1 MRNDKD
7 LGRTNVNPFDENQY
21 GSNTGFRRATT
32 AENFAGFFGL
42 GPARKS
48 DKQVGEELSIQLG
61 GITNAKDAIFADVQD
76 FSKLSFD
83 QVKDSGAFKD
93 ELAFMNFKNDLPKDS
108 RDVTPSLAI
117 TLGKATGK
125 EGEGIS
131 KANTLQT
138 ALGNEYKIFGQGKR
152 LDWLGSQYGIN
163 EDGIYSITNPSIRTM
178 GRKEDGGT
186 LFYSADMTTSGE
198 NFSDMTDED
207 IASDRAKLG
216 TMQQDDA
223 GKPITTSEYLDVAFK
238 ALSRDKRF
246 QQPGA
251 AQAEAMGDIMMAAAA
266 DSEEKKEL
274 YNQIISENTGR
285 AQSLDAAK
293 KIIEIDRQK
302 QPKTDQE
309 STGGSGITL
318 TETDS
323 LFGLKERVATADTK
337 EEVLEAIKQFRDAGD
352 TARGY
357 YTTGVRGAVGQID
370 VPGDITTRNFN
381 IYPKGTVYGI
391 DKTQLGLFSIEEQQ
405 KLRKESDTYRNGLLN
420 SASKGA
426 EKDIKT
432 RIREERTADPED
444 GISTDDRRNNIKTV
458 NEFYSKKNGFEDHK
472 KLVDQLSANPEKLQ
486 EYLNDP
492 YEFALNNDPKTIFGE
507 EISPADDKK
516 LRDSLGPALKAFPKI
531 KKALDEGKPIE
542 EIISLIDNAKA
553 NINRQSDDILS
564 IPAVAAGNLGQASP
578 VARFAALM
586 RIAAE
591 LPDTSLL
598 KKNTFTAE
606 NIQNFLTYGTFIAP
620 KEVEGPDVDQGLT
633 DSLLQSTSAI
643 LENISEV
650 NLLDAR
656 QSGGYK
662 KVEATFRDVN
672 NDLANANLKFREYI
686 ANYQNN
692 PAQLQDGKFLGAA
705 QDFKNANAR
714 FIQKQIEGLA
724 GVGWFKSALEYIPFF
739 GEYMRTPVA
748 FGNVASRLGYDK
760 NAEEFFIL
768 EPGGGRGPAT
778 ISKSDILGGD
788 GTKGNRGGRP
798 LFDTMLRMAEIN
810 AFIEQNRQ

>member
-1 MRNDKD
+1 MRNDND

-21 GSNTGFRRATT
+21 GSNTGFRKATT

-42 GPARKS
+42 GPTRKS
-48 DKQVGEELSIQLG
+48 DKQVGNELSIQLG
-61 GITNAKDAIFADVQD
+61 DISNAKQDIFDDVQA

-83 QVKDSGAFKD
+83 QVKDSGAFRD
-93 ELAFMNFKNDLPKDS
+93 ELAFMNFKNNLPKNFN
-108 RDVTPSLAI
+108 DVTPSLAI

-125 EGEGIS
+125 EGEGI
-131 KANTLQT
+131 ANANNLQT
-138 ALGNEYKIFGQGKR
+138 ALGNEYKIFGEGKR

-198 NFSDMTDED
+198 NFADMTDED

-216 TMQQDDA
+216 TMQQDAA

-251 AQAEAMGDIMMAAAA
+251 AQVESMNRIIMG
-266 DSEEKKEL
+266 DSEEQKEL
-274 YNQIISENTGR
+274 YDQIISENTDR

-309 STGGSGITL
+309 STGGSGLTL

-323 LFGLKERVATADTK
+323 LFGLKERIATADTK
-337 EEVLEAIKQFRDAGD
+337 EEVLTAIKQFRDAGD

-357 YTTGVRGAVGQID
+357 ITTGVTQFGTLAD
-370 VPGDITTRNFN
+370 VPGNVTTRNLN
-381 IYPKGTVYGI
+381 IYPKGSIYGM
-391 DKTQLGLFSIEEQQ
+391 DKTQLGLFSIDEQK
-405 KLRKESDTYRNGLLN
+405 KLRRESDNYREGLLGD
-420 SASKGA
+420 AGRGVK
-426 EKDIKT
+426 KDINT
-432 RIREERTADPED
+432 RIREERRAGPEE

-472 KLVDQLSANPEKLQ
+472 KLVDRLSADPQKLQ

-507 EISPADDKK
+507 EVSPADDKK

-542 EIISLIDNAKA
+542 EITALIDSAKA
-553 NINRQSDDILS
+553 DINKQSDAILS

-578 VARFAALM
+578 VARFAAFMQL
-586 RIAAE
+586 AAE

-598 KKNTFTAE
+598 KKNILTPE

-620 KEVEGPDVDQGLT
+620 KEVEAPDVDQGLT

-656 QSGGYK
+656 ESGGYR

-686 ANYQNN
+686 ANYRNN

-714 FIQKQIEGLA
+714 FVQKQIEGLA
-724 GVGWFKSALEYIPFF
+724 GVGWFKAALEYIPFF

-788 GTKGNRGGRP
+788 GTKGNQGGRP

>member
-1 MRNDKD
+1 MINDND
-7 LGRTNVNPFDENQY
+7 LGKTNVNPFDENQY
-21 GSNTGFRRATT
+21 GSNTGFRKATT

-48 DKQVGEELSIQLG
+48 DKQVGDELSIQLG
-61 GITNAKDAIFADVQD
+61 SITNAKQDIFADVQD

-83 QVKDSGAFKD
+83 QVKDSGAFRD
-93 ELAFMNFKNDLPKDS
+93 ELAFMNFKNNLPKNFN
-108 RDVTPSLAI
+108 DVTPSLAI
-117 TLGKATGK
+117 TLGKATGD
-125 EGEGIS
+125 EGEGI
-131 KANTLQT
+131 ANANNLQT
-138 ALGNEYKIFGQGKR
+138 ALGNEYKIFGKGKR

-198 NFSDMTDED
+198 NFADMTDED

-216 TMQQDDA
+216 TMQQDEA
-223 GKPITTSEYLDVAFK
+223 GNPITTSEYLDVAFK

-251 AQAEAMGDIMMAAAA
+251 AQVESMNRIIMG
-266 DSEEKKEL
+266 DSEEQKEL
-274 YNQIISENTGR
+274 YDQIISENTDR

-337 EEVLEAIKQFRDAGD
+337 QEVLEAIKQFRDAGD

-370 VPGDITTRNFN
+370 APGDITTRNLN

-405 KLRKESDTYRNGLLN
+405 KLRKESDTYRDGLLN

-426 EKDIKT
+426 AKDIKT
-432 RIREERTADPED
+432 RIREERGADPED

-472 KLVDQLSANPEKLQ
+472 KLVDQLSADPQKLQ

-507 EISPADDKK
+507 EVSPADDKK

-531 KKALDEGKPIE
+531 KKALEEGKPIE
-542 EIISLIDNAKA
+542 EITALIDSAKA
-553 NINRQSDDILS
+553 DINKQSDAILS

-578 VARFAALM
+578 VARFAAFMQL
-586 RIAAE
+586 AAE

-598 KKNTFTAE
+598 KKNILTPE

-620 KEVEGPDVDQGLT
+620 KEVEAPEMDRGSIDSFDSTVDGLLT
-633 DSLLQSTSAI
+633 LIDETKLSAATGKERKAI
-643 LENISEV
+643 LTE
-650 NLLDAR
+650 
-656 QSGGYK
+656 G
-662 KVEATFRDVN
+662 N
-672 NDLANANLKFREYI
+672 NQLALANSQFMNYLRTNEGRQEY
-686 ANYQNN
+686 
-692 PAQLQDGKFLGAA
+692 LSDGKFRSTVLKY
-705 QDFKNANAR
+705 QNANAR
-714 FIQKQIEGLA
+714 LIQQRIKDLASIGTVRAIIE
-724 GVGWFKSALEYIPFF
+724 KIPFVSN
-739 GEYMRTPVA
+739 YNRDPVA
-748 FGNVASRLGYDK
+748 FGQVASKLRYDPEAK
-760 NAEEFFIL
+760 RFRIMDPA
-768 EPGGGRGPAT
+768 GGGNVSF
-778 ISKSDILGGD
+778 IEEKDILNADEGG
-788 GTKGNRGGRP
+788 KP
-798 LFDTMLRMAEIN
+798 LLEAMKRMAEVN
-810 AFIEQNRQ
+810 QFIETAGQ

>member
-1 MRNDKD
+1 MRNDND

-21 GSNTGFRRATT
+21 GSNTGFRKATT

-42 GPARKS
+42 GPTRKS
-48 DKQVGEELSIQLG
+48 DKQVGNELSIQLG
-61 GITNAKDAIFADVQD
+61 DISNAKQDIFDDVKD

-83 QVKDSGAFKD
+83 QVKDSGAFRD
-93 ELAFMNFKNDLPKDS
+93 ELAFMNFKNNLPKDS

-198 NFSDMTDED
+198 NFADMTDED

-216 TMQQDDA
+216 TMQQDAA

-251 AQAEAMGDIMMAAAA
+251 AQVESMNRIIMG
-266 DSEEKKEL
+266 DSEEQKEL
-274 YNQIISENTGR
+274 YDQIISENTNR

-337 EEVLEAIKQFRDAGD
+337 QEVLEAIKQFRDAGD

-370 VPGDITTRNFN
+370 APGDITTRNLN

-405 KLRKESDTYRNGLLN
+405 KLRKESDTYRDGLLN

-432 RIREERTADPED
+432 RIREERRADPED

-472 KLVDQLSANPEKLQ
+472 KLVDQLSADPQKLQ

-507 EISPADDKK
+507 EVSPADDKK

-531 KKALDEGKPIE
+531 KKALEEGKPIE
-542 EIISLIDNAKA
+542 EITALIDSAKA
-553 NINRQSDDILS
+553 DINKQADDILS

-578 VARFAALM
+578 VARFAAFMQL
-586 RIAAE
+586 AAE

-598 KKNTFTAE
+598 KKNILTPE

-620 KEVEGPDVDQGLT
+620 KEVEAPEMDRGSIDSFDSTVDGLLT
-633 DSLLQSTSAI
+633 LIDETKLSAATGKERKAI
-643 LENISEV
+643 LTE
-650 NLLDAR
+650 
-656 QSGGYK
+656 G
-662 KVEATFRDVN
+662 N
-672 NDLANANLKFREYI
+672 NQLALANSQFMNYLRTNEGRQEY
-686 ANYQNN
+686 
-692 PAQLQDGKFLGAA
+692 LSDGKFRSTVLKY
-705 QDFKNANAR
+705 QNANAR
-714 FIQKQIEGLA
+714 LIQQRIKDLASIGTVRAIIE
-724 GVGWFKSALEYIPFF
+724 KIPFVSN
-739 GEYMRTPVA
+739 YNRDPVA
-748 FGNVASRLGYDK
+748 FGQVASRLRYDPEAK
-760 NAEEFFIL
+760 RFRIMNPA
-768 EPGGGRGPAT
+768 GGGNVSF
-778 ISKSDILGGD
+778 IEEKDILNADEGG
-788 GTKGNRGGRP
+788 KP
-798 LFDTMLRMAEIN
+798 LLEAMKRMAEVN
-810 AFIEQNRQ
+810 QFIETAGQ